1 MKIVVP
7 LKDNNGLESVL
18 SDHFGRSP
26 YYAVVEIFN
35 DRVESIKIV
44 ENPREQGLKP
54 SEYCVKIDAK
64 YVVIKTGSGIGV
76 KALQLLRENR
86 IEVLCVNA
94 LTLGEAIQKFL
105 KKEYEYYRGEGCRGG
120 FF

>member
-7 LKDNNGLESVL
+7 IKNNNGLESIL
-18 SDHFGRSP
+18 SDHFGHSP

-35 DRVESIKIV
+35 DRIESVKIV

-64 YVVIKTGSGIGV
+64 YVIIGRNCIIGV
-76 KALQLLRENR
+76 KALKLLRENR
-86 IEVLCVNA
+86 VEVLCVDA
-94 LTLGEAIQKFL
+94 LTLREAIQKFL
-105 KKEYEYYRGEGCRGG
+105 KKEYEYYKGEGCRGR